1 MAQVVELVEG
11 FETSFGIELLA
22 TVHWVAARQPSTT
35 LDEVIVGVY
44 EWNNRKQQFSERQIG
59 LALRRDVGKSKG
71 FRLGVSGVVEG
82 SAKIAEMNLEE
93 VTFNPSVLGSNP
105 RGPTTNLYVGHGSS
119 CGSMPPRAGEGI
131 ATCGRAMYF
140 ESKGLPRTAD

>member
-105 RGPTTNLYVGHGSS
+105 RGPTT
-119 CGSMPPRAGEGI
+119 
-131 ATCGRAMYF
+131 
-140 ESKGLPRTAD
+140 